1 MLIDFFF
8 TLKDAKIPVSI
19 KEFLTLLE
27 ALQKNVIDTSL
38 DDFYYLARLT
48 LVKDE
53 AHYDKFDRA
62 FGLYFKGIAANFDEK
77 SQIPLDWLLQRMKRE
92 LTDEQRAQL
101 EKFGYDKL
109 MDRLAEL
116 LKEQKERHEGRSKGT
131 TSASV
136 KSAPA
141 TSRWRCA
148 GCASSPAK
156 AHTRNWRSTPP
167 STPRPA
173 TPASSI

>member
-62 FGLYFKGIAANFDEK
+62 FGLYFKGIAAHFDEK
-77 SQIPLDWLLQRMKRE
+77 SEIPLDWLLQKMKRE
-92 LTDEQRAQL
+92 LTDEQKAQL
-101 EKFGYDKL
+101 EKFG
-109 MDRLAEL
+109 
-116 LKEQKERHEGRSKGT
+116 
-131 TSASV
+131 
-136 KSAPA
+136 
-141 TSRWRCA
+141 
-148 GCASSPAK
+148 
-156 AHTRNWRSTPP
+156 
-167 STPRPA
+167 
-173 TPASSI
+173 